1 MLDPPLAVVVPLDV
15 VPAAP
20 VLPVDEAPPAAPVEP
35 APLVAPVDPLEP
47 APLVAPVDPADPED
61 DVLAASVPVTS
72 I

>member
-1 MLDPPLAVVVPLDV
+1 VLDPPLAVVVPLDV

-20 VLPVDEAPPAAPVEP
+20 VLPVEGALLPVAPVEP
-35 APLVAPVDPLEP
+35 APLVAPVDPAE
-47 APLVAPVDPADPED
+47 PED

>member
-35 APLVAPVDPLEP
+35 APLVAPVDP
-47 APLVAPVDPADPED
+47 ADPED